1 MEFSHIYRIR
11 FTQSVASSPVFPMK
25 AGVFCFITEVLMNK
39 VLAAPLASVSKK
51 VSRRHF
57 SCYSLLLIGAI
68 LFTCLVSPAL
78 GQTETQ
84 YLTVVI
90 NTLTQPDLGITASLS
105 LIDLD
110 EPNERRAVDNEIVRI
125 GTEPIKRRRA
135 VGLSIRGHLAYIP
148 SFNLPDFNTPSS
160 SDNILIINLEQ
171 RDIVGEIPI
180 QAGATPQQ
188 IAIIDENKMYVTC
201 AEAHEVHVIDID
213 NRNVT
218 KSLAGFFN
226 KPAGITL
233 LNGKAYVTNQAWEYD
248 PVERKTTYYDSGV
261 TVIDTETDIVLKSI
275 PVPTN
280 AGEILNDGE
289 STVIVKTTGNYNDIL
304 GNLVLIDANTD
315 EIVETVKLK
324 LTPGSFA
331 LNSEKQL
338 FIQGSWQNPGLLIY
352 DIVARD
358 WIRDKDNTLANFSN
372 DADASIS
379 GGLTF
384 APDGNLYITQPDWSG
399 SGQDFV
405 RVMDVADASL
415 LRTYRV
421 RPGGSILGFATIIPR
436 REDINDDGFVNMK
449 DMIIA
454 GRFLGD
460 EGAGILAD
468 VNGDEVV
475 NILDLVLIGHGL

>member
-1 MEFSHIYRIR
+1 
-11 FTQSVASSPVFPMK
+11 
-25 AGVFCFITEVLMNK
+25 MNK
-39 VLAAPLASVSKK
+39 VLAAPLASASKK
-51 VSRRHF
+51 VFRRHF

-68 LFTCLVSPAL
+68 LFTCFVSPTL

-201 AEAHEVHVIDID
+201 AEAHEVQVIDID

-218 KSLAGFFN
+218 KSLTGFFN
-226 KPAGITL
+226 KPTGITL
-233 LNGKAYVTNQAWEYD
+233 LNGKAYVTNSAWEYD

-358 WIRDKDNTLANFSN
+358 WIRDEDNTLANFSN

-399 SGQDFV
+399 GGQDFV

>member
-1 MEFSHIYRIR
+1 
-11 FTQSVASSPVFPMK
+11 
-25 AGVFCFITEVLMNK
+25 MNK
-39 VLAAPLASVSKK
+39 VLATPLASGSKK

-90 NTLTQPDLGITASLS
+90 NALTQPDLGITASLS
-105 LIDLD
+105 LIDLA
-110 EPNERRAVDNEIVRI
+110 EPNERRAVDNETVRI
-125 GTEPIKRRRA
+125 GTEPINRRRA

-148 SFNLPDFNTPSS
+148 SFNLPITGAASS
-160 SDNILIINLEQ
+160 GDNILIVNLEQ

-201 AEAHEVHVIDID
+201 AETHEVHVIDID

-226 KPAGITL
+226 KPTGITR

-248 PVERKTTYYDSGV
+248 PVERETSYYDSSV

-275 PVPTN
+275 PVPIN
-280 AGEILNDGE
+280 AGGILNDGE
-289 STVIVKTTGNYNDIL
+289 STIIVKTTGNYNDIL

-315 EIVETVKLK
+315 EVMETVKLK

-399 SGQDFV
+399 GGQDFV

-421 RPGGSILGFATIIPR
+421 GTGGSILGFARIIPR

>member
-1 MEFSHIYRIR
+1 
-11 FTQSVASSPVFPMK
+11 
-25 AGVFCFITEVLMNK
+25 MNK

-125 GTEPIKRRRA
+125 GTNPINRRRA

-148 SFNLPDFNTPSS
+148 SFNLPITGAASS
-160 SDNILIINLEQ
+160 GDNILIVNLEQ

-180 QAGATPQQ
+180 QAGTTPQQ
-188 IAIIDENKMYVTC
+188 IAIIDENKIYVTC
-201 AEAHEVHVIDID
+201 TAVHEVHVIDVD

-226 KPAGITL
+226 KPTGITR

-248 PVERKTTYYDSGV
+248 PVERETSYYDSSV
-261 TVIDTETDIVLKSI
+261 TVIDIETDIVLKSI

-280 AGEILNDGE
+280 AGGILNDGE

-315 EIVETVKLK
+315 EVVETVKLK

-379 GGLTF
+379 GGLIF

-399 SGQDFV
+399 GGQDFV